1 MGELLN
7 NLSVAEAMGDLYG
20 RAVQVIIAISGIL
33 GRLGYLAIQW
43 EHLGGRLTV
52 MLLERIGR
60 GIEVHE
66 MHENTLLQAIALLQQ
81 WDNATTEDNS

>member
-33 GRLGYLAIQW
+33 GRLGYLAIQ
-43 EHLGGRLTV
+43 
-52 MLLERIGR
+52 
-60 GIEVHE
+60 
-66 MHENTLLQAIALLQQ
+66 
-81 WDNATTEDNS
+81 

>member
-1 MGELLN
+1 
-7 NLSVAEAMGDLYG
+7 
-20 RAVQVIIAISGIL
+20 
-33 GRLGYLAIQW
+33 
-43 EHLGGRLTV
+43 

-60 GIEVHE
+60 GIAVHE